1 MQNMAA
7 APKQQER
14 ASGVIRQEK
23 LAPLDVRLEKL
34 GLVRDWDFALHLP
47 LRYEDETSVTPI
59 GSLAVNTHAQIEGR
73 VADQRFVR
81 TGRGQQL
88 QAVVEDSTGSI
99 TIRFLHYF
107 PSIQKQLAVG
117 SAVRLYGEPREGYYG
132 GLEMVHPRIKS
143 GKAAETELPKA
154 LTPVYPAGEGIQQRW
169 LRKRIDRALLD
180 LDLTDLVPEAVRTKF
195 GLPGL
200 REALSYIHTP
210 PSGADVIGL
219 QERSAPAWRRL
230 IFDELLAQQITL
242 RESRAVAFQRT
253 APPLAGD
260 DAELVGCFLAQLPFN
275 LTNAQR
281 RVTDE
286 ILADLA
292 ANRPMH
298 RLVQGDV
305 GSGKTVVAALAAL
318 RAVASGHQ
326 ASLMAPTE
334 ILAEQHFRKI
344 AAWLEPLGI
353 RTAWL
358 TGRIFDELLAQQ
370 ITLRES
376 RAVAFQRTAPPLAGD
391 DAELVGCFLAQ
402 LPFNLTNAQRRVTD
416 EILADLAANRPMH
429 RLVQGDVGSGKT
441 VVAALAALRAVAS
454 GHQASLMAPTEILAE
469 QHFRKIAAWLEPLG
483 IRTAWLTGRLKT
495 AEKNA
500 ALEAVASGEA
510 RIVIGT
516 HALIQEGVKF
526 ANLGLAI
533 VDEQHRFGVAQRL
546 ALRTRPESALVPHLL
561 MLSAT
566 PIPRTLA
573 MSYLA
578 DLDVSVIDELPPG
591 RTPVVT
597 KTVKTSRKDD
607 VLSVVRSVVAQG
619 RQVYWVCPL
628 IEESDK
634 LDLTPATVCRDDL
647 QQRLPDLTVG
657 LVHGAMPAAEKDA
670 VMQDFVSGLTQI
682 LVATTVIEVGVDVP
696 NATLMVI
703 EHAERFGLA
712 QLHQLRGRVGRGATQ
727 SACILLFGE
736 DISPAGW
743 ERLKAI
749 RDTTDGFEIARR
761 DLEMRGPGE
770 FLGERQSGTP
780 LLRFADLDRDE
791 ALLAAARR
799 TADAWLEKDRDA
811 ALRHAARWFKTAGEF
826 LAA

>member
-117 SAVRLYGEPREGYYG
+117 STVRLYGEPREGYYG

-230 IFDELLAQQITL
+230 
-242 RESRAVAFQRT
+242 
-253 APPLAGD
+253 
-260 DAELVGCFLAQLPFN
+260 
-275 LTNAQR
+275 
-281 RVTDE
+281 
-286 ILADLA
+286 
-292 ANRPMH
+292 
-298 RLVQGDV
+298 
-305 GSGKTVVAALAAL
+305 
-318 RAVASGHQ
+318 
-326 ASLMAPTE
+326 
-334 ILAEQHFRKI
+334 
-344 AAWLEPLGI
+344 
-353 RTAWL
+353 
-358 TGRIFDELLAQQ
+358 IFDELLAQQ

-799 TADAWLEKDRDA
+799 TADAWLEKDSDA
-811 ALRHAARWFKTAGEF
+811 ALRHAARWFKTVGEF

>member
-73 VADQRFVR
+73 VADQRFVC

-117 SAVRLYGEPREGYYG
+117 STVRLYGEPREGYYG

-230 IFDELLAQQITL
+230 
-242 RESRAVAFQRT
+242 
-253 APPLAGD
+253 
-260 DAELVGCFLAQLPFN
+260 
-275 LTNAQR
+275 
-281 RVTDE
+281 
-286 ILADLA
+286 
-292 ANRPMH
+292 
-298 RLVQGDV
+298 
-305 GSGKTVVAALAAL
+305 
-318 RAVASGHQ
+318 
-326 ASLMAPTE
+326 
-334 ILAEQHFRKI
+334 
-344 AAWLEPLGI
+344 
-353 RTAWL
+353 
-358 TGRIFDELLAQQ
+358 IFDELLAQQ

-712 QLHQLRGRVGRGATQ
+712 QLHQLRGRVGRGAAQ

-799 TADAWLEKDRDA
+799 TADVWLEKDRDA

>member
-117 SAVRLYGEPREGYYG
+117 STVRLYGEPREGYYG

-230 IFDELLAQQITL
+230 
-242 RESRAVAFQRT
+242 
-253 APPLAGD
+253 
-260 DAELVGCFLAQLPFN
+260 
-275 LTNAQR
+275 
-281 RVTDE
+281 
-286 ILADLA
+286 
-292 ANRPMH
+292 
-298 RLVQGDV
+298 
-305 GSGKTVVAALAAL
+305 
-318 RAVASGHQ
+318 
-326 ASLMAPTE
+326 
-334 ILAEQHFRKI
+334 
-344 AAWLEPLGI
+344 
-353 RTAWL
+353 
-358 TGRIFDELLAQQ
+358 IFDELLAQQ

-727 SACILLFGE
+727 SACILLFDE

>member
-99 TIRFLHYF
+99 TNRFLHYF

-117 SAVRLYGEPREGYYG
+117 STVRLYGEPREGYYG

-358 TGRIFDELLAQQ
+358 TGR
-370 ITLRES
+370 
-376 RAVAFQRTAPPLAGD
+376 
-391 DAELVGCFLAQ
+391 
-402 LPFNLTNAQRRVTD
+402 
-416 EILADLAANRPMH
+416 
-429 RLVQGDVGSGKT
+429 
-441 VVAALAALRAVAS
+441 
-454 GHQASLMAPTEILAE
+454 
-469 QHFRKIAAWLEPLG
+469 
-483 IRTAWLTGRLKT
+483 LKT

-578 DLDVSVIDELPPG
+578 DHDVSVIDELPPG

-770 FLGERQSGTP
+770 FLGERQSGMP

>member
-117 SAVRLYGEPREGYYG
+117 STVRLYGEPREGYYG

-230 IFDELLAQQITL
+230 
-242 RESRAVAFQRT
+242 
-253 APPLAGD
+253 
-260 DAELVGCFLAQLPFN
+260 
-275 LTNAQR
+275 
-281 RVTDE
+281 
-286 ILADLA
+286 
-292 ANRPMH
+292 
-298 RLVQGDV
+298 
-305 GSGKTVVAALAAL
+305 
-318 RAVASGHQ
+318 
-326 ASLMAPTE
+326 
-334 ILAEQHFRKI
+334 
-344 AAWLEPLGI
+344 
-353 RTAWL
+353 
-358 TGRIFDELLAQQ
+358 IFDELLAQQ

-682 LVATTVIEVGVDVP
+682 LVATSVIEVGVDVP

>member
-99 TIRFLHYF
+99 TIRSLHYF

-117 SAVRLYGEPREGYYG
+117 STVRLYGEPREGYYG

-230 IFDELLAQQITL
+230 
-242 RESRAVAFQRT
+242 
-253 APPLAGD
+253 
-260 DAELVGCFLAQLPFN
+260 
-275 LTNAQR
+275 
-281 RVTDE
+281 
-286 ILADLA
+286 
-292 ANRPMH
+292 
-298 RLVQGDV
+298 
-305 GSGKTVVAALAAL
+305 
-318 RAVASGHQ
+318 
-326 ASLMAPTE
+326 
-334 ILAEQHFRKI
+334 
-344 AAWLEPLGI
+344 
-353 RTAWL
+353 
-358 TGRIFDELLAQQ
+358 IFDELLAQQ

-712 QLHQLRGRVGRGATQ
+712 QLHQLRGRVGRGAAQ

>member
-117 SAVRLYGEPREGYYG
+117 STVRLYGEPREGYYG
-132 GLEMVHPRIKS
+132 GLEMGHPRLKS

-230 IFDELLAQQITL
+230 
-242 RESRAVAFQRT
+242 
-253 APPLAGD
+253 
-260 DAELVGCFLAQLPFN
+260 
-275 LTNAQR
+275 
-281 RVTDE
+281 
-286 ILADLA
+286 
-292 ANRPMH
+292 
-298 RLVQGDV
+298 
-305 GSGKTVVAALAAL
+305 
-318 RAVASGHQ
+318 
-326 ASLMAPTE
+326 
-334 ILAEQHFRKI
+334 
-344 AAWLEPLGI
+344 
-353 RTAWL
+353 
-358 TGRIFDELLAQQ
+358 IFDELLAQQ

-712 QLHQLRGRVGRGATQ
+712 QLHQLRGRVGRGAAQ

>member
-73 VADQRFVR
+73 VADPRCVR

-99 TIRFLHYF
+99 TIRFLHYC

-117 SAVRLYGEPREGYYG
+117 STVRLYGEPREGYYG

-318 RAVASGHQ
+318 RAV
-326 ASLMAPTE
+326 
-334 ILAEQHFRKI
+334 
-344 AAWLEPLGI
+344 
-353 RTAWL
+353 
-358 TGRIFDELLAQQ
+358 
-370 ITLRES
+370 
-376 RAVAFQRTAPPLAGD
+376 V
-391 DAELVGCFLAQ
+391 
-402 LPFNLTNAQRRVTD
+402 
-416 EILADLAANRPMH
+416 
-429 RLVQGDVGSGKT
+429 
-441 VVAALAALRAVAS
+441 S

>member
-88 QAVVEDSTGSI
+88 QAVVKDSTGSI
-99 TIRFLHYF
+99 TIRFLHYV

-117 SAVRLYGEPREGYYG
+117 STVRLYGEPREGYYG

-260 DAELVGCFLAQLPFN
+260 DTELVGRFLAQLPFS

-318 RAVASGHQ
+318 R
-326 ASLMAPTE
+326 T
-334 ILAEQHFRKI
+334 
-344 AAWLEPLGI
+344 
-353 RTAWL
+353 
-358 TGRIFDELLAQQ
+358 
-370 ITLRES
+370 
-376 RAVAFQRTAPPLAGD
+376 
-391 DAELVGCFLAQ
+391 
-402 LPFNLTNAQRRVTD
+402 
-416 EILADLAANRPMH
+416 
-429 RLVQGDVGSGKT
+429 
-441 VVAALAALRAVAS
+441 VAS

>member
-47 LRYEDETSVTPI
+47 LRYEDETNVTPI

-117 SAVRLYGEPREGYYG
+117 STVRLYGEPREGYYG

-230 IFDELLAQQITL
+230 
-242 RESRAVAFQRT
+242 
-253 APPLAGD
+253 
-260 DAELVGCFLAQLPFN
+260 
-275 LTNAQR
+275 
-281 RVTDE
+281 
-286 ILADLA
+286 
-292 ANRPMH
+292 
-298 RLVQGDV
+298 
-305 GSGKTVVAALAAL
+305 
-318 RAVASGHQ
+318 
-326 ASLMAPTE
+326 
-334 ILAEQHFRKI
+334 
-344 AAWLEPLGI
+344 
-353 RTAWL
+353 
-358 TGRIFDELLAQQ
+358 IFDELLAQQ

>member
-14 ASGVIRQEK
+14 TSGVIRQEK

-117 SAVRLYGEPREGYYG
+117 STVRLYGEPREGYYG

-230 IFDELLAQQITL
+230 
-242 RESRAVAFQRT
+242 
-253 APPLAGD
+253 
-260 DAELVGCFLAQLPFN
+260 
-275 LTNAQR
+275 
-281 RVTDE
+281 
-286 ILADLA
+286 
-292 ANRPMH
+292 
-298 RLVQGDV
+298 
-305 GSGKTVVAALAAL
+305 
-318 RAVASGHQ
+318 
-326 ASLMAPTE
+326 
-334 ILAEQHFRKI
+334 
-344 AAWLEPLGI
+344 
-353 RTAWL
+353 
-358 TGRIFDELLAQQ
+358 IFDELLAQQ

-712 QLHQLRGRVGRGATQ
+712 QLHQLRGRVGRGAAQ

>member
-117 SAVRLYGEPREGYYG
+117 STVRLYGEPREGYYG

-230 IFDELLAQQITL
+230 
-242 RESRAVAFQRT
+242 
-253 APPLAGD
+253 
-260 DAELVGCFLAQLPFN
+260 
-275 LTNAQR
+275 
-281 RVTDE
+281 
-286 ILADLA
+286 
-292 ANRPMH
+292 
-298 RLVQGDV
+298 
-305 GSGKTVVAALAAL
+305 
-318 RAVASGHQ
+318 
-326 ASLMAPTE
+326 
-334 ILAEQHFRKI
+334 
-344 AAWLEPLGI
+344 
-353 RTAWL
+353 
-358 TGRIFDELLAQQ
+358 IFDELLAQQ

-634 LDLTPATVCRDDL
+634 LNLTPATVCRDDL

-712 QLHQLRGRVGRGATQ
+712 QLHQLRGRVGRGAAQ

>member
-117 SAVRLYGEPREGYYG
+117 STVRLYGEPREGYYG

-230 IFDELLAQQITL
+230 
-242 RESRAVAFQRT
+242 
-253 APPLAGD
+253 
-260 DAELVGCFLAQLPFN
+260 
-275 LTNAQR
+275 
-281 RVTDE
+281 
-286 ILADLA
+286 
-292 ANRPMH
+292 
-298 RLVQGDV
+298 
-305 GSGKTVVAALAAL
+305 
-318 RAVASGHQ
+318 
-326 ASLMAPTE
+326 
-334 ILAEQHFRKI
+334 
-344 AAWLEPLGI
+344 
-353 RTAWL
+353 
-358 TGRIFDELLAQQ
+358 IFDELLAQQ

-619 RQVYWVCPL
+619 RQVYWGCPL

-712 QLHQLRGRVGRGATQ
+712 QLHQLRGRVGRGAAQ

-799 TADAWLEKDRDA
+799 TADVWLEKDRDA

>member
-117 SAVRLYGEPREGYYG
+117 STVRLYGEPREGYYG

-292 ANRPMH
+292 A
-298 RLVQGDV
+298 
-305 GSGKTVVAALAAL
+305 T
-318 RAVASGHQ
+318 
-326 ASLMAPTE
+326 
-334 ILAEQHFRKI
+334 
-344 AAWLEPLGI
+344 
-353 RTAWL
+353 
-358 TGRIFDELLAQQ
+358 
-370 ITLRES
+370 
-376 RAVAFQRTAPPLAGD
+376 
-391 DAELVGCFLAQ
+391 
-402 LPFNLTNAQRRVTD
+402 
-416 EILADLAANRPMH
+416 RPMH

-712 QLHQLRGRVGRGATQ
+712 QLHQLRGRVGRGAAQ

-799 TADAWLEKDRDA
+799 TADVWLEKDRDA

>member
-117 SAVRLYGEPREGYYG
+117 STVRLYGEPREGYYG

-230 IFDELLAQQITL
+230 
-242 RESRAVAFQRT
+242 
-253 APPLAGD
+253 
-260 DAELVGCFLAQLPFN
+260 
-275 LTNAQR
+275 
-281 RVTDE
+281 
-286 ILADLA
+286 
-292 ANRPMH
+292 
-298 RLVQGDV
+298 
-305 GSGKTVVAALAAL
+305 
-318 RAVASGHQ
+318 
-326 ASLMAPTE
+326 
-334 ILAEQHFRKI
+334 
-344 AAWLEPLGI
+344 
-353 RTAWL
+353 
-358 TGRIFDELLAQQ
+358 IFDELLAQQ

-749 RDTTDGFEIARR
+749 RYTTDGFEIARR

-811 ALRHAARWFKTAGEF
+811 ALRHAARWFKTVGEF

>member
-117 SAVRLYGEPREGYYG
+117 STVRLYGEPREGYYG

-260 DAELVGCFLAQLPFN
+260 DAELLRGLLAQLPFY
-275 LTNAQR
+275 LTNAQ
-281 RVTDE
+281 
-286 ILADLA
+286 
-292 ANRPMH
+292 
-298 RLVQGDV
+298 
-305 GSGKTVVAALAAL
+305 L
-318 RAVASGHQ
+318 RG
-326 ASLMAPTE
+326 
-334 ILAEQHFRKI
+334 
-344 AAWLEPLGI
+344 
-353 RTAWL
+353 
-358 TGRIFDELLAQQ
+358 
-370 ITLRES
+370 
-376 RAVAFQRTAPPLAGD
+376 
-391 DAELVGCFLAQ
+391 
-402 LPFNLTNAQRRVTD
+402 TD

-727 SACILLFGE
+727 SACIRLFGA

>member
-117 SAVRLYGEPREGYYG
+117 STVRLYGEPREGYYG

-195 GLPGL
+195 GLSGL

-230 IFDELLAQQITL
+230 
-242 RESRAVAFQRT
+242 
-253 APPLAGD
+253 
-260 DAELVGCFLAQLPFN
+260 
-275 LTNAQR
+275 
-281 RVTDE
+281 
-286 ILADLA
+286 
-292 ANRPMH
+292 
-298 RLVQGDV
+298 
-305 GSGKTVVAALAAL
+305 
-318 RAVASGHQ
+318 
-326 ASLMAPTE
+326 
-334 ILAEQHFRKI
+334 
-344 AAWLEPLGI
+344 
-353 RTAWL
+353 
-358 TGRIFDELLAQQ
+358 IFDELLAQQ

-712 QLHQLRGRVGRGATQ
+712 QLHQLRGRVGRGAAQ

>member
-14 ASGVIRQEK
+14 ASGVIRQER

-117 SAVRLYGEPREGYYG
+117 STVRLYGEPREGYYG

-230 IFDELLAQQITL
+230 
-242 RESRAVAFQRT
+242 
-253 APPLAGD
+253 
-260 DAELVGCFLAQLPFN
+260 
-275 LTNAQR
+275 
-281 RVTDE
+281 
-286 ILADLA
+286 
-292 ANRPMH
+292 
-298 RLVQGDV
+298 
-305 GSGKTVVAALAAL
+305 
-318 RAVASGHQ
+318 
-326 ASLMAPTE
+326 
-334 ILAEQHFRKI
+334 
-344 AAWLEPLGI
+344 
-353 RTAWL
+353 
-358 TGRIFDELLAQQ
+358 IFDELLAQQ

-657 LVHGAMPAAEKDA
+657 LVHGAMPAAEKNA

-799 TADAWLEKDRDA
+799 TADAWLEMDRDA

>member
-117 SAVRLYGEPREGYYG
+117 STVRLYGEPREGYYG

-281 RVTDE
+281 RVTD
-286 ILADLA
+286 
-292 ANRPMH
+292 
-298 RLVQGDV
+298 
-305 GSGKTVVAALAAL
+305 K
-318 RAVASGHQ
+318 
-326 ASLMAPTE
+326 
-334 ILAEQHFRKI
+334 
-344 AAWLEPLGI
+344 
-353 RTAWL
+353 
-358 TGRIFDELLAQQ
+358 
-370 ITLRES
+370 
-376 RAVAFQRTAPPLAGD
+376 
-391 DAELVGCFLAQ
+391 
-402 LPFNLTNAQRRVTD
+402 
-416 EILADLAANRPMH
+416 ILADLAANRPMH

-712 QLHQLRGRVGRGATQ
+712 QLHPLRGRVGRGATQ

>member
-88 QAVVEDSTGSI
+88 QAVVEDATGSI

-117 SAVRLYGEPREGYYG
+117 STVRLYGEPREGYYG

-230 IFDELLAQQITL
+230 
-242 RESRAVAFQRT
+242 
-253 APPLAGD
+253 
-260 DAELVGCFLAQLPFN
+260 
-275 LTNAQR
+275 
-281 RVTDE
+281 
-286 ILADLA
+286 
-292 ANRPMH
+292 
-298 RLVQGDV
+298 
-305 GSGKTVVAALAAL
+305 
-318 RAVASGHQ
+318 
-326 ASLMAPTE
+326 
-334 ILAEQHFRKI
+334 
-344 AAWLEPLGI
+344 
-353 RTAWL
+353 
-358 TGRIFDELLAQQ
+358 IFDELLAQQ

-712 QLHQLRGRVGRGATQ
+712 QLHQLRGRVGRGAAQ

-799 TADAWLEKDRDA
+799 TADVWLEKDKDA

>member
-117 SAVRLYGEPREGYYG
+117 STVRLYGEPREGYYG

-305 GSGKTVVAALAAL
+305 GG
-318 RAVASGHQ
+318 
-326 ASLMAPTE
+326 
-334 ILAEQHFRKI
+334 
-344 AAWLEPLGI
+344 
-353 RTAWL
+353 
-358 TGRIFDELLAQQ
+358 
-370 ITLRES
+370 
-376 RAVAFQRTAPPLAGD
+376 
-391 DAELVGCFLAQ
+391 
-402 LPFNLTNAQRRVTD
+402 
-416 EILADLAANRPMH
+416 
-429 RLVQGDVGSGKT
+429 GKT

-712 QLHQLRGRVGRGATQ
+712 QLPPLRGRVGRGAAQ

-811 ALRHAARWFKTAGEF
+811 ALRHAARWFKTVGEF

>member
-117 SAVRLYGEPREGYYG
+117 STVRLYGEPREGYYG

-219 QERSAPAWRRL
+219 QERSAPTWRRL

-260 DAELVGCFLAQLPFN
+260 D
-275 LTNAQR
+275 T
-281 RVTDE
+281 
-286 ILADLA
+286 
-292 ANRPMH
+292 
-298 RLVQGDV
+298 
-305 GSGKTVVAALAAL
+305 
-318 RAVASGHQ
+318 
-326 ASLMAPTE
+326 
-334 ILAEQHFRKI
+334 
-344 AAWLEPLGI
+344 
-353 RTAWL
+353 
-358 TGRIFDELLAQQ
+358 
-370 ITLRES
+370 
-376 RAVAFQRTAPPLAGD
+376 
-391 DAELVGCFLAQ
+391 ELVGCFLAQ

-712 QLHQLRGRVGRGATQ
+712 QLHQLRGRVGRGAAQ

>member
-117 SAVRLYGEPREGYYG
+117 STVRLYGEPREGYYG

-260 DAELVGCFLAQLPFN
+260 D
-275 LTNAQR
+275 T
-281 RVTDE
+281 
-286 ILADLA
+286 
-292 ANRPMH
+292 
-298 RLVQGDV
+298 
-305 GSGKTVVAALAAL
+305 
-318 RAVASGHQ
+318 
-326 ASLMAPTE
+326 
-334 ILAEQHFRKI
+334 
-344 AAWLEPLGI
+344 
-353 RTAWL
+353 
-358 TGRIFDELLAQQ
+358 
-370 ITLRES
+370 
-376 RAVAFQRTAPPLAGD
+376 
-391 DAELVGCFLAQ
+391 ELVGCFLAQ

-712 QLHQLRGRVGRGATQ
+712 QLHQLRGRVGRGAAQ

-791 ALLAAARR
+791 ALLAAVRR

>member
-117 SAVRLYGEPREGYYG
+117 STVRLYGEPREGYYG

-358 TGRIFDELLAQQ
+358 TGR
-370 ITLRES
+370 
-376 RAVAFQRTAPPLAGD
+376 
-391 DAELVGCFLAQ
+391 
-402 LPFNLTNAQRRVTD
+402 
-416 EILADLAANRPMH
+416 
-429 RLVQGDVGSGKT
+429 
-441 VVAALAALRAVAS
+441 
-454 GHQASLMAPTEILAE
+454 
-469 QHFRKIAAWLEPLG
+469 
-483 IRTAWLTGRLKT
+483 LKT

-500 ALEAVASGEA
+500 SLEAVASGEA

>member
-117 SAVRLYGEPREGYYG
+117 STVRLYGEPREGYYG

-230 IFDELLAQQITL
+230 
-242 RESRAVAFQRT
+242 
-253 APPLAGD
+253 
-260 DAELVGCFLAQLPFN
+260 
-275 LTNAQR
+275 
-281 RVTDE
+281 
-286 ILADLA
+286 
-292 ANRPMH
+292 
-298 RLVQGDV
+298 
-305 GSGKTVVAALAAL
+305 
-318 RAVASGHQ
+318 
-326 ASLMAPTE
+326 
-334 ILAEQHFRKI
+334 
-344 AAWLEPLGI
+344 
-353 RTAWL
+353 
-358 TGRIFDELLAQQ
+358 IFDELLAQQ

-634 LDLTPATVCRDDL
+634 LNLTPATVCRDDL

-712 QLHQLRGRVGRGATQ
+712 QLHHLRGRVGRGAAQ

>member
-117 SAVRLYGEPREGYYG
+117 STVRLYGEPREGYYG
-132 GLEMVHPRIKS
+132 GLEMGHPRIKS

-230 IFDELLAQQITL
+230 
-242 RESRAVAFQRT
+242 
-253 APPLAGD
+253 
-260 DAELVGCFLAQLPFN
+260 
-275 LTNAQR
+275 
-281 RVTDE
+281 
-286 ILADLA
+286 
-292 ANRPMH
+292 
-298 RLVQGDV
+298 
-305 GSGKTVVAALAAL
+305 
-318 RAVASGHQ
+318 
-326 ASLMAPTE
+326 
-334 ILAEQHFRKI
+334 
-344 AAWLEPLGI
+344 
-353 RTAWL
+353 
-358 TGRIFDELLAQQ
+358 IFDELLAQQ

-712 QLHQLRGRVGRGATQ
+712 QLHQLRGRVGRGAAQ

>member
-59 GSLAVNTHAQIEGR
+59 GSLAVNTHTQIEGR

-117 SAVRLYGEPREGYYG
+117 STVRLYGEPREGYYG

-230 IFDELLAQQITL
+230 
-242 RESRAVAFQRT
+242 
-253 APPLAGD
+253 
-260 DAELVGCFLAQLPFN
+260 
-275 LTNAQR
+275 
-281 RVTDE
+281 
-286 ILADLA
+286 
-292 ANRPMH
+292 
-298 RLVQGDV
+298 
-305 GSGKTVVAALAAL
+305 
-318 RAVASGHQ
+318 
-326 ASLMAPTE
+326 
-334 ILAEQHFRKI
+334 
-344 AAWLEPLGI
+344 
-353 RTAWL
+353 
-358 TGRIFDELLAQQ
+358 IFDELLAQQ

-712 QLHQLRGRVGRGATQ
+712 QLHQLRGRVGRGAAQ

>member
-117 SAVRLYGEPREGYYG
+117 STVRLYGEPREGYYG

-260 DAELVGCFLAQLPFN
+260 D
-275 LTNAQR
+275 T
-281 RVTDE
+281 
-286 ILADLA
+286 
-292 ANRPMH
+292 
-298 RLVQGDV
+298 
-305 GSGKTVVAALAAL
+305 
-318 RAVASGHQ
+318 
-326 ASLMAPTE
+326 
-334 ILAEQHFRKI
+334 
-344 AAWLEPLGI
+344 
-353 RTAWL
+353 
-358 TGRIFDELLAQQ
+358 
-370 ITLRES
+370 
-376 RAVAFQRTAPPLAGD
+376 
-391 DAELVGCFLAQ
+391 ELVGCFLAQ

-634 LDLTPATVCRDDL
+634 FDLTPATVCRDDL

-712 QLHQLRGRVGRGATQ
+712 QLHQLRGRVGRGAAQ

-761 DLEMRGPGE
+761 DLEMRGPGD

>member
-117 SAVRLYGEPREGYYG
+117 STVRLYGEPREGYYG

-230 IFDELLAQQITL
+230 
-242 RESRAVAFQRT
+242 
-253 APPLAGD
+253 
-260 DAELVGCFLAQLPFN
+260 
-275 LTNAQR
+275 
-281 RVTDE
+281 
-286 ILADLA
+286 
-292 ANRPMH
+292 
-298 RLVQGDV
+298 
-305 GSGKTVVAALAAL
+305 
-318 RAVASGHQ
+318 
-326 ASLMAPTE
+326 
-334 ILAEQHFRKI
+334 
-344 AAWLEPLGI
+344 
-353 RTAWL
+353 
-358 TGRIFDELLAQQ
+358 IFDELLAQQ

-727 SACILLFGE
+727 SACILLFGK

>member
-117 SAVRLYGEPREGYYG
+117 STVRLYGEPREGYYG

-260 DAELVGCFLAQLPFN
+260 D
-275 LTNAQR
+275 T
-281 RVTDE
+281 
-286 ILADLA
+286 
-292 ANRPMH
+292 
-298 RLVQGDV
+298 
-305 GSGKTVVAALAAL
+305 
-318 RAVASGHQ
+318 
-326 ASLMAPTE
+326 
-334 ILAEQHFRKI
+334 
-344 AAWLEPLGI
+344 
-353 RTAWL
+353 
-358 TGRIFDELLAQQ
+358 
-370 ITLRES
+370 
-376 RAVAFQRTAPPLAGD
+376 
-391 DAELVGCFLAQ
+391 ELVGCFLAQ

-628 IEESDK
+628 IEENDK

-712 QLHQLRGRVGRGATQ
+712 QLHQLRGRVGRGAAQ

>member
-117 SAVRLYGEPREGYYG
+117 STVRLYGEPREGYYG

-344 AAWLEPLGI
+344 
-353 RTAWL
+353 
-358 TGRIFDELLAQQ
+358 
-370 ITLRES
+370 
-376 RAVAFQRTAPPLAGD
+376 V
-391 DAELVGCFLAQ
+391 
-402 LPFNLTNAQRRVTD
+402 
-416 EILADLAANRPMH
+416 
-429 RLVQGDVGSGKT
+429 
-441 VVAALAALRAVAS
+441 
-454 GHQASLMAPTEILAE
+454 
-469 QHFRKIAAWLEPLG
+469 AWLEPLG

-712 QLHQLRGRVGRGATQ
+712 QLHQLRGRVGRGAAQ

>member
-117 SAVRLYGEPREGYYG
+117 STVRLYGEPREGYYG

-358 TGRIFDELLAQQ
+358 TGR
-370 ITLRES
+370 
-376 RAVAFQRTAPPLAGD
+376 
-391 DAELVGCFLAQ
+391 
-402 LPFNLTNAQRRVTD
+402 
-416 EILADLAANRPMH
+416 
-429 RLVQGDVGSGKT
+429 
-441 VVAALAALRAVAS
+441 
-454 GHQASLMAPTEILAE
+454 
-469 QHFRKIAAWLEPLG
+469 
-483 IRTAWLTGRLKT
+483 LKT

-546 ALRTRPESALVPHLL
+546 ALRTRPESALVPHFL

>member
-117 SAVRLYGEPREGYYG
+117 STVRLYGEPREGYYG

-260 DAELVGCFLAQLPFN
+260 D
-275 LTNAQR
+275 T
-281 RVTDE
+281 
-286 ILADLA
+286 
-292 ANRPMH
+292 
-298 RLVQGDV
+298 
-305 GSGKTVVAALAAL
+305 
-318 RAVASGHQ
+318 
-326 ASLMAPTE
+326 
-334 ILAEQHFRKI
+334 
-344 AAWLEPLGI
+344 
-353 RTAWL
+353 
-358 TGRIFDELLAQQ
+358 
-370 ITLRES
+370 
-376 RAVAFQRTAPPLAGD
+376 
-391 DAELVGCFLAQ
+391 ELVGCFLAQ

-619 RQVYWVCPL
+619 RQVYWICPL

-712 QLHQLRGRVGRGATQ
+712 QLHQLRGRVGRGAAQ

>member
-117 SAVRLYGEPREGYYG
+117 STVRLYGEPREGYYG

-230 IFDELLAQQITL
+230 
-242 RESRAVAFQRT
+242 
-253 APPLAGD
+253 
-260 DAELVGCFLAQLPFN
+260 
-275 LTNAQR
+275 
-281 RVTDE
+281 
-286 ILADLA
+286 
-292 ANRPMH
+292 
-298 RLVQGDV
+298 
-305 GSGKTVVAALAAL
+305 
-318 RAVASGHQ
+318 
-326 ASLMAPTE
+326 
-334 ILAEQHFRKI
+334 
-344 AAWLEPLGI
+344 
-353 RTAWL
+353 
-358 TGRIFDELLAQQ
+358 IFDELLAQQ

-712 QLHQLRGRVGRGATQ
+712 QLHQLRGRVGRGAAQ

-736 DISPAGW
+736 AISPAGW

-799 TADAWLEKDRDA
+799 TADVWLEKDRDA

>member
-23 LAPLDVRLEKL
+23 LAPLDIRLEKL

-107 PSIQKQLAVG
+107 PSTQKQLAVG
-117 SAVRLYGEPREGYYG
+117 STVRLYGEPREGYYG

-230 IFDELLAQQITL
+230 
-242 RESRAVAFQRT
+242 
-253 APPLAGD
+253 
-260 DAELVGCFLAQLPFN
+260 
-275 LTNAQR
+275 
-281 RVTDE
+281 
-286 ILADLA
+286 
-292 ANRPMH
+292 
-298 RLVQGDV
+298 
-305 GSGKTVVAALAAL
+305 
-318 RAVASGHQ
+318 
-326 ASLMAPTE
+326 
-334 ILAEQHFRKI
+334 
-344 AAWLEPLGI
+344 
-353 RTAWL
+353 
-358 TGRIFDELLAQQ
+358 IFDELLAQQ